1 MTMPERSEGVGHD
14 NIWGRA
20 CQPEKSPN
28 AKCLR
33 QTYAGHRPGT
43 QRKPK
48 WEEQ

>member
-1 MTMPERSEGVGHD
+1 MTMPETSEGVGHD
-14 NIWGRA
+14 N
-20 CQPEKSPN
+20 N

-33 QTYAGHRPGT
+33 ETYAGHRPGT